1 VSPVHTPPAR
11 HRQPRIDTA
20 APLLCHYAGDPAR
33 RPGATLTA
41 EVLTGQIALCRPC
54 AQARSTLGKG
64 TPPLPLPPGPAFDVL
79 DWITQADTAV
89 RQAQRH
95 LTTTVTRARQNGH
108 SWAQIAGRL
117 GVTRQAAQQRFG
129 DDPSLKG

>member
-1 VSPVHTPPAR
+1 VSPVRPPPSR
-11 HRQPRIDTA
+11 HRQPRIDAA

-33 RPGATLTA
+33 RPDCALTA
-41 EVLTGQIALCRPC
+41 EVLAGRIALCRPC

-64 TPPLPLPPGPAFDVL
+64 TVPMPLPPGPAFDVL
-79 DWITQADTAV
+79 DWVARSDAAA

-95 LTTTVTRARQNGH
+95 LAATVTRARQRDR
-108 SWAQIAGRL
+108 SRAEIAGRL

-129 DDPSLKG
+129 SDPLLRG

>member
-1 VSPVHTPPAR
+1 VSPVRPPPAR

-20 APLLCHYAGDPAR
+20 APLLCHYASDPAR
-33 RPGATLTA
+33 RPGCTLTA

-64 TPPLPLPPGPAFDVL
+64 TPPLPLPPGPAFDAL
-79 DWITQADTAV
+79 DWITQADAAV
-89 RQAQRH
+89 RQAQSH
-95 LTTTVTRARQNGH
+95 LATTVTRARQNGH
-108 SWAQIAGRL
+108 SWAQIAARL

>member
-1 VSPVHTPPAR
+1 MSPVHPPPSP

-20 APLLCHYAGDPAR
+20 APHLCHNAADPAR
-33 RPGATLTA
+33 RPGCTLTA

-64 TPPLPLPPGPAFDVL
+64 TTPRPLPPGPAFDVL
-79 DWITQADTAV
+79 AWVAQADAAV

-95 LTTTVTRARQNGH
+95 LATTVTRARQNGH
-108 SWAQIAGRL
+108 SWAQIASQL

-129 DDPSLKG
+129 DDPLLKG

>member
-1 VSPVHTPPAR
+1 VSPPAFR
-11 HRQPRIDTA
+11 QSQPRIDATA
-20 APLLCHYAGDPAR
+20 PVLCHYAGDPHR
-33 RPGATLTA
+33 HPGCTLTA
-41 EVLTGQIALCRPC
+41 DVLIGRITLCAQC

-64 TPPLPLPPGPAFDVL
+64 TVPTPLSPGPALNTLGWVA
-79 DWITQADTAV
+79 QADAAI
-89 RQAQRH
+89 RQAHRH
-95 LTTTVTRARQNGH
+95 LAATVTRARQNGH